1 MSENNLR
8 SRTETLSEK
17 STWSNRPQSEPIS
30 KRPKRPKF
38 PPDADMERWLNDNA
52 PLTFQ
57 QLADIRYCLYHRCG
71 RADFAVSNK
80 CSDDQFT
87 LSGRHSKLRIISNRA
102 RHYLLWKLR
111 LLGREVGWIGALP
124 RSKRPREQK

>member
-1 MSENNLR
+1 
-8 SRTETLSEK
+8 
-17 STWSNRPQSEPIS
+17 
-30 KRPKRPKF
+30 
-38 PPDADMERWLNDNA
+38 
-52 PLTFQ
+52 
-57 QLADIRYCLYHRCG
+57 
-71 RADFAVSNK
+71 VSNK

-124 RSKRPREQK
+124 RSKRPRQQAEGSRKVAS